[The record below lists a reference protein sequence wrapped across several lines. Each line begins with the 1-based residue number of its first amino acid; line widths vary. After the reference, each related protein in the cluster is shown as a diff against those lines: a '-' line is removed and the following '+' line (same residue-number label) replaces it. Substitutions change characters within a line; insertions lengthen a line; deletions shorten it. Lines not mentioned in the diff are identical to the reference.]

1 MRLKFQAGLTLF
13 VVLSLVTLGNG
24 KTLAGEPSSPTAARA
39 KDATAQRPTA
49 KSPRRQSP
57 FAEVK
62 DDPKLPRVLL
72 IGDSISIGYTIPLR
86 KLLAGQANVHRIP
99 TNGGPTTRGLQ
110 QIDQWLG
117 DGKWDVIHFNWG
129 LHDLK
134 HADPK
139 GQLVAADKDK
149 QQVPID
155 QYEQNLRQLV
165 KRLKKTGAKLV
176 WCSTTPVPEGAA
188 GRVVGDAARYNVV
201 AQRVMKQ
208 VGIPIDDLY
217 TLCKPRL
224 QEIQRPANVHFTPDG
239 SQVLAEQAAKM
250 ILKAIE
256 TK

>member
-1 MRLKFQAGLTLF
+1 MALKSNNWPALL
-13 VVLSLVTLGNG
+13 VALSFFALGSSEAH
-24 KTLAGEPSSPTAARA
+24 TGEPSSSTAARK
-39 KDATAQRPTA
+39 KDAGAQRPTA

-57 FAEVK
+57 FAEVT
-62 DDPKLPRVLL
+62 DNPKLPRVLL

-139 GQLVAADKDK
+139 GRLVNVDKGK

-188 GRVVGDAARYNVV
+188 GRVVGDAARYNAV

-208 VGIPIDDLY
+208 AGIPIDDLY
-217 TLCKPRL
+217 ALCKPRL
-224 QEIQRPANVHFTPDG
+224 LEIQRPANVHFTPDG